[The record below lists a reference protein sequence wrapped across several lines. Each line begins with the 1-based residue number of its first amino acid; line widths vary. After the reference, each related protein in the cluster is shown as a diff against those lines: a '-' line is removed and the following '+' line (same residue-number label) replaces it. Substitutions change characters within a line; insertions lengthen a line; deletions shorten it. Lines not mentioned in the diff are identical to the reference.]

1 MKADAAFTW
10 ASPLDGPWPAAYVGG
25 DLERAESEWLIT
37 NDLGTYA
44 MSTLALMHTRR
55 QHGLLATYVA
65 GQAKRHVILSHLEM
79 TLETGGR
86 MHHLSTHQFPNVAP
100 TLGYRALESFA
111 EDPLPRW
118 VYRFPTGTVERT
130 VSLVRGHQA
139 VVMALTWT
147 GKAPARLTLR
157 PLLPMRPADELC
169 REHGGLVQR
178 VVLRGG
184 EVEVQPAPHLP
195 PVVLRHSG
203 IFMGFPDW
211 WRKFEY
217 LADRGRYLDFQEDM
231 WSPGVL
237 ELSLGS
243 RQTTYLVA
251 FVGKPPPLD
260 AKALVQAAAEER
272 LALDPNP
279 RLAPEVRSLAVGV
292 ETFVLGD
299 GEALVAGY
307 PWLDAWSRD
316 TLLALRGAYLA
327 RGQVERAKRTLLG
340 VLDTLEDGLLPQR
353 MKVAPGNRLDSAD
366 ASLWLFDVGKSVL
379 DADPSD
385 EALRSRLLAGLI
397 SVFERIER
405 SPGSVLWVTA
415 DGFIENA
422 ASYPLTWMDSRVAGE
437 ALTPRWGLA
446 VELQALWYRATTV
459 LSELCE
465 TAGKLDL
472 ADRARARGQQLQGA
486 FARRFWSHER
496 GYPFDCI
503 AGRADAAESWTDPS
517 VRPNALIA
525 LSVAPELF
533 ELWQR
538 QEILARVEERLL
550 TPRGLRTLDP
560 ADPRYME
567 HAGGTIAE
575 RIRASHLGA
584 VWPHLLLYYVRAVKH
599 EGGDRERLREVVRQ
613 ALPGGS
619 ALGHVAQS
627 ADGDAPYKVRGSPAY
642 AIATAMLLEA
652 LVLELEVGD
661 EGRTLW

>member
-1 MKADAAFTW
+1 MKTGSAYTW
-10 ASPLDGPWPAAYVGG
+10 TSPLDGPWPVAYVGG
-25 DLERAESEWLIT
+25 DLERAEAEWLIS
-37 NDLGTYA
+37 NDVGTYA

-55 QHGLLATYVA
+55 QHGLLCTYVE
-65 GQAKRHVILSHLEM
+65 GQDKRHIILSHLEM

-86 MHHLSTHQFPNVAP
+86 THNLSTHQFPNTAP
-100 TLGYRALESFA
+100 TLGYLALESFTQ
-111 EDPLPRW
+111 DPLPRW
-118 VYRFPTGTVERT
+118 VFRLPTGTVERT
-130 VSLVRGHQA
+130 VSLVRGHHA
-139 VVMALTWT
+139 VVIALTWT
-147 GKAPARLTLR
+147 GKQPARVTLR
-157 PLLPMRPADELC
+157 PLLPMRPSDELC
-169 REHGGLVQR
+169 REHGGMVQR

-184 EVEVQPAPHLP
+184 EVEVQPAVHLP

-237 ELSLGS
+237 ELALES
-243 RQTTYLVA
+243 RQTSYLVA
-251 FVGKPPPLD
+251 FVGQPPPQD
-260 AKALVQAAAEER
+260 ARELVLSAAEEQ
-272 LALDPNP
+272 LARDPNP

-299 GEALVAGY
+299 GDAVVAGY

-316 TLLALRGAYLA
+316 TLLSLRGAYLA
-327 RGQVERAKRTLLG
+327 RGQLERAKRTFEG
-340 VLDTLEDGLLPQR
+340 VLDALEDGLLPQR
-353 MKVAPGNRLDSAD
+353 LKVEGTRVASAD
-366 ASLWLFDVGKSVL
+366 ASLWLFDVGQSVL

-385 EALRSRLLAGLI
+385 ARFRGRILGALS
-397 SVFERIER
+397 SVFERVER
-405 SPGSVLWVTA
+405 SPGSVLWVNSE
-415 DGFIENA
+415 GFVENA
-422 ASYPLTWMDSRVAGE
+422 ASYPLTWMDSRAEGK

-446 VELQALWYRATTV
+446 VELQALWYRATSV

-465 TAGKLDL
+465 AEGQLEL
-472 ADRARARGQQLQGA
+472 ADRARARRDQVRGS
-486 FARRFWSHER
+486 FARRFWSHDR

-503 AGRADAAESWTDPS
+503 AGRSDAAESWTDAS

-525 LSVAPELF
+525 LAVAPELF
-533 ELWQR
+533 EPWQR
-538 QEILARVEERLL
+538 QEILARVDERLL

-560 ADPRYME
+560 ADPRYMG

-575 RIRASHLGA
+575 RSRASHLGA

-599 EGGDRERLREVVRQ
+599 EGGDLGRLRDVIRA

-619 ALGHVAQS
+619 ALGYVPQS
-627 ADGDAPYKVRGSPAY
+627 ADGDAPHKGRGSPAY
-642 AIATAMLLEA
+642 AIASAMLLEA
-652 LVLELEVGD
+652 LVLELGVGD

>member
-1 MKADAAFTW
+1 MKTESAFTW
-10 ASPLDGPWPAAYVGG
+10 SSPLDGPWPVGFVGG
-25 DLERAESEWLIT
+25 DLERAEAEWLIA
-37 NDLGTYA
+37 NDMGTYA

-55 QHGLLATYVA
+55 QHGLLVTYLD
-65 GQAKRHVILSHLEM
+65 GQHKRHVILSHLEM
-79 TLETGGR
+79 TLETAGR
-86 MHHLSTHQFPNVAP
+86 THHLSTHQFPNVAP
-100 TLGYRALESFA
+100 TLGYRALESFT

-130 VSLVRGHQA
+130 VSLVPGHQA
-139 VVMALTWT
+139 VVIALTWT
-147 GKAPARLTLR
+147 GKHPARLTLR

-169 REHGGLVQR
+169 REHGGMVQR
-178 VVLRGG
+178 VILRGG
-184 EVEVQPAPHLP
+184 EVEVQPAAHLP

-237 ELSLGS
+237 ELSMDS
-243 RQTTYLVA
+243 RQTSYLVA

-260 AKALVQAAAEER
+260 ARALVLAAAEER

-299 GEALVAGY
+299 GDALVAGY

-316 TLLALRGAYLA
+316 TLLSLRGTYLA
-327 RGQVERAKRTLLG
+327 RGQPERAKRTFLG
-340 VLDTLEDGLLPQR
+340 VLDALEDGILPQR
-353 MKVAPGNRLDSAD
+353 MKVVDGARLDSAD
-366 ASLWLFDVGKSVL
+366 ATLWLFDVGQSVL
-379 DADPSD
+379 AADPSD
-385 EALRSRLLAGLI
+385 AAFKDRLLSSLI
-397 SVFERIER
+397 SVFERVER
-405 SPGSVLWVTA
+405 SPGSVLWVTPE
-415 DGFIENA
+415 GFVENA
-422 ASYPLTWMDSRVAGE
+422 ASYPLTWMDSRTGGE
-437 ALTPRWGLA
+437 MLTPRWGLA
-446 VELQALWYRATTV
+446 VELQALWYRAMCV
-459 LSELCE
+459 LSDFCE
-465 TAGKLDL
+465 TGGRLDI
-472 ADRARARGQQLQGA
+472 ADRARARRDQLRAA
-486 FARRFWSHER
+486 FARRFWSHEH

-503 AGRADAAESWTDPS
+503 AGRSDAAESWTDAS

-525 LSVAPELF
+525 LAVAPELF
-533 ELWQR
+533 EPWQR

-560 ADPRYME
+560 GDARYMG

-599 EGGDRERLREVVRQ
+599 EGGDIERLRDVIRG

-619 ALGHVAQS
+619 ALGYVAQS
-627 ADGDAPYKVRGSPAY
+627 ADGDAPHKGRGSPAY

-652 LVLELEVGD
+652 LVLELGVGD